1 MIPMTLTHPCQVAAR
16 TPDHPAYVMAATGVS
31 VSYAQLDS
39 RSNAIAHWLRAA
51 GMRGGDTIAILAE
64 NHEWLFPLVWAAQRT
79 GLYFVLASTGL
90 SAGDLAY
97 IVNDSGAAMLVATAR
112 TGALADEAAPTIERA
127 AIHRLEGPGGI
138 IEMSAGLPD
147 YPIADE
153 SCGIDMLYSSG
164 TTGRPK
170 GVRRQ
175 IAAGLPIE
183 SLAALDHLAGGT
195 YGFSDRTRY
204 LSPAP
209 LYHAAP
215 LRWSMAIQRLGG
227 TIYVMDRFDAEAAL
241 ALIERHRI
249 DASQWVPTHFVRM
262 LRLPDNVRARHDMT
276 SMQVALHAAA
286 PCPVPIKQAMIDW
299 WGPVLHEYYAGTES
313 NGFTAID
320 SHAWLTHRGSVGRAL
335 VGEVK
340 ICDAACEPLPI
351 GEAGDIYFANGPD
364 FAYHNDQAKTAAAT
378 NRHGWTTLGDVGRLD
393 AEGYLYLTDRRNF
406 MIISGGVNI
415 YPQEIEN
422 LLITHPAVRDVAVI
436 GAPDP
441 EMGERV
447 VAVVEPRVGVKPG
460 AALSQQLIDFA
471 RAGLGP
477 IKAPKAVDFMAALPR
492 QPTGKLYKRL
502 LRDRYWATEPMA
514 AEPMEG
520 TD

>member
-1 MIPMTLTHPCQVAAR
+1 MDALLHPSQVAAR
-16 TPDHPAYVMAATGVS
+16 RPDHPAYVMAATGVA
-31 VSYAQLDS
+31 VSYAQLEA
-39 RSNAIAHWLRAA
+39 RSNRLAHWLRGA
-51 GMRGGDTIAILAE
+51 GLRGGDTIAIVAE

-97 IVNDSGAAMLVATAR
+97 IVNDSGAALLVGTDR
-112 TGALADEAAPTIERA
+112 TWSLASEAEPLIERA
-127 AIHRLEGPGGI
+127 PVHQLEAMI
-138 IEMSAGLPD
+138 ADSAALPET
-147 YPIADE
+147 PVADE

-170 GVRRQ
+170 GVRRE
-175 IAAGLPIE
+175 IAPGLPIGTR
-183 SLAALDHLAGGT
+183 AALDHLAST
-195 YGFSDRTRY
+195 VYGFSGDTRY

-227 TIYVMDRFDAEAAL
+227 TIHVMERFDAESAL

-262 LRLPDNVRARHDMT
+262 LQLPDDVRAGFDVS
-276 SMQVALHAAA
+276 SMRVALHAAA
-286 PCPVPIKQAMIDW
+286 PCPVPIKQAMIEW
-299 WGPVLHEYYAGTES
+299 WGPVLYEYYAGTETNGLTSINS
-313 NGFTAID
+313 NE
-320 SHAWLTHRGSVGRAL
+320 WLAHPGSVGRAL

-340 ICDAACEPLPI
+340 ICDEAGEPLPI
-351 GEAGDIYFANGPD
+351 GEIGDIFFANGPA
-364 FAYHNDQAKTAAAT
+364 FSYHNDPEKTAKAT

-447 VAVVEPRVGVKPG
+447 IAVVEPREGVATD
-460 AALSQQLIDFA
+460 AALAQDIIAFA
-471 RAGLGP
+471 RAGLGH
-477 IKAPKAVDFMAALPR
+477 IKAPRAVDFMETLPR

-502 LRDRYWATEPMA
+502 LRDRYWAAQPV
-514 AEPMEG
+514 EG
-520 TD
+520 QA